1 MCEGRLDT
9 EGYEGGM
16 PHFETVLDSTHVSSV
31 RWPASIGWGVLH
43 TELELRRMVD
53 VMSKGVHKH
62 GDVCE

>member
-1 MCEGRLDT
+1 
-9 EGYEGGM
+9 M
-16 PHFETVLDSTHVSSV
+16 PHFEVVLDSTHVSSV

-53 VMSKGVHKH
+53 VMNKGVHKH